1 MYEKKYEVWAPEGK
15 LADNMTLEIA
25 LLLIKALCV
34 EYYNQP
40 ADYQIKEMERCFDL
54 QNRNRN

>member
-1 MYEKKYEVWAPEGK
+1 MYEKKYEVLAPEGK
-15 LADNMTLEIA
+15 LADNMILDIA

-40 ADYQIKEMERCFDL
+40 ADYQIKEMERCFEPPEP
-54 QNRNRN
+54 